1 MNSDNSFRVLLLD
14 LQKKKGDVIHFGD
27 AGEIIG
33 GSGLGAA
40 LYAAYARPEL
50 PADHPEQ
57 PLIFSIGPLTA
68 YFPLMSKVVLTFK
81 SPYHQQYAESH
92 AGGRLAMAMRF
103 AGYDALVV
111 RGAATAPT
119 CLVVGGRVM
128 DFVDVHYLWGQDVL
142 ATGKWLRRIH
152 KSHSGHR
159 SILRIGPAGERGVA
173 FAGINVDTYR
183 HFGRLGGGAVMGAKR
198 LKGMV
203 VIGDGSVD
211 LPPGKDFAKL
221 YKTIYE
227 QMTQSAVMC
236 KYHSLGTAA
245 NMLPLNE
252 MQAVP
257 WRNMQATH
265 DDAARNISGE
275 KFAEELLLRKTAC
288 AGCPVGCIHVGLL
301 RENFAAEHEYLYRQ
315 VSYDHEPI
323 FAAGAMLGVTQAGS
337 VLMLLE
343 EMERQGVDVISAGVA
358 LAWATEALQRGVV
371 AENETLVPL
380 QFGDAQSYQT
390 AIRHLGSRTNEFYRA
405 LGEGTLAAAKR
416 YGGEDFACVLG
427 QEMAGYAT
435 GEVFFVSQAYGL
447 RHSHLDS
454 AGYSFDQTSADK
466 NEWAAIEFL
475 LEEERR
481 RVQLTCMVSCL
492 FARNVYTEERLQE
505 CLASLGLSQ
514 AADAL
519 PRQAKK
525 IQALRWRLKFDSGY
539 DPAQIKIPR
548 RFHEIT
554 TWKGPLDAAYLS
566 RLSSGY
572 QQATRELARLDG
584 DFSAGAKQSRES
596 APPSA
601 H

>member
-14 LQKKKGDVIHFGD
+14 LQQKKGDVIHFGD
-27 AGEIIG
+27 ADEMIG

-81 SPYHQQYAESH
+81 SPYHQQFAESH

-103 AGYDALVV
+103 AGYDAIVV
-111 RGAATAPT
+111 RGAAAVPT
-119 CLVVGGRVM
+119 CLVVGGRVL

-159 SILRIGPAGERGVA
+159 SILRIGPAGECGVA
-173 FAGINVDTYR
+173 FASINVDTYR
-183 HFGRLGGGAVMGAKR
+183 HFGRLGGGAVMGAKK
-198 LKGMV
+198 LKGIV
-203 VIGDGSVD
+203 VIGDGNLD

-221 YKTIYE
+221 YQTIYQE
-227 QMTQSAVMC
+227 MTQSALMC
-236 KYHSLGTAA
+236 KYHSLGTAG

-252 MQAVP
+252 MQAIP
-257 WRNMQATH
+257 WRNLQATR
-265 DDAARNISGE
+265 DDAACNISGE

-301 RENFAAEHEYLYRQ
+301 RENFASEHEYLYRQ

-343 EMERQGVDVISAGVA
+343 EMERQGVDVISAGVG
-358 LAWATEALQRGVV
+358 LAWATEALQSGLVSER
-371 AENETLVPL
+371 ETLANL
-380 QFGDAQSYQT
+380 QFGAAQSYQT
-390 AIRHLGSRTNEFYRA
+390 AIRHLGARTNDFYRT
-405 LGEGTLAAAKR
+405 LGEGTLAAASR

-435 GEVFFVSQAYGL
+435 GETFFVSQAYGL
-447 RHSHLDS
+447 RHAHLDS
-454 AGYSFDQTSADK
+454 AGYSFDQTCSDK

-505 CLASLGLSQ
+505 CLAALGRSRE
-514 AADAL
+514 ADTL
-519 PRQAKK
+519 PQQAKQ
-525 IQALRWRLKFDSGY
+525 IQARRWRLKLDSGY
-539 DPAQIKIPR
+539 DPAQVKIPK
-548 RFHEIT
+548 RFKEIT
-554 TWKGPLDAAYLS
+554 TWKGPMDEAYMT
-566 RLSSGY
+566 RLSLGY
-572 QQATRELARLDG
+572 QQATRELAGLGG
-584 DFSAGAKQSRES
+584 DFGAGEKPSQKGP
-596 APPSA
+596 PPSA
-601 H
+601 G